1 VTWLILIGM
10 IVWVAGPST
19 AGAEDDFDS
28 SLVTWTNL
36 SYRGRKLMFSIH
48 ADIGIEILPS
58 AGVEASLVEA
68 TLGKGIDPTGPLSA
82 LLTLTTR
89 GLGSK
94 ALTQVWLGTET
105 GVALQRLSQSEKSS
119 RRHRKTYRFA
129 ETGVHMF
136 FHHPAEG
143 EDETRP
149 ENWTGGNNRFV
160 TYPELAG
167 DDLQVSESTALFY
180 LLAVADLEASGDQFE
195 FSVLSREELMLVEL
209 TVAGREKIKVDYIQE
224 SNGREIRIK
233 RSVPAIKILVD
244 AQPLDPDSEEA
255 DLRFL
260 HLKGNIAIYL
270 DPELRVPLRI
280 SGRVP
285 FAGMAHVRIRRVVLK

>member
-1 VTWLILIGM
+1 
-10 IVWVAGPST
+10 
-19 AGAEDDFDS
+19 
-28 SLVTWTNL
+28 
-36 SYRGRKLMFSIH
+36 
-48 ADIGIEILPS
+48 
-58 AGVEASLVEA
+58 
-68 TLGKGIDPTGPLSA
+68 
-82 LLTLTTR
+82 
-89 GLGSK
+89 
-94 ALTQVWLGTET
+94 
-105 GVALQRLSQSEKSS
+105 
-119 RRHRKTYRFA
+119 
-129 ETGVHMF
+129 
-136 FHHPAEG
+136 
-143 EDETRP
+143 
-149 ENWTGGNNRFV
+149 
-160 TYPELAG
+160 
-167 DDLQVSESTALFY
+167 
-180 LLAVADLEASGDQFE
+180 
-195 FSVLSREELMLVEL
+195 MLVEL